1 VMPDKIP
8 QYAEIRRSV
17 STPIS
22 GGEHEYTRWG
32 IKALLDAGAV
42 DVLQPDIYWAG
53 GISEVHKICNL
64 ASAYDIPVIP
74 HGHSVPATVNLIAS
88 QPEPVCPI
96 VEYLV
101 KWNTIHQYFLK
112 HPIVPVNGKVS
123 LPTEPGLGMTLD
135 EDKIQEMEELRF

>member
-1 VMPDKIP
+1 
-8 QYAEIRRSV
+8 
-17 STPIS
+17 
-22 GGEHEYTRWG
+22 
-32 IKALLDAGAV
+32 
-42 DVLQPDIYWAG
+42 
-53 GISEVHKICNL
+53 

-74 HGHSVPATVNLIAS
+74 HGHSVPATVNLIAA

-112 HPIVPVNGKVS
+112 HPIVPADGKIS

-135 EDKIQEMEELRF
+135 EDKIQALEELCF